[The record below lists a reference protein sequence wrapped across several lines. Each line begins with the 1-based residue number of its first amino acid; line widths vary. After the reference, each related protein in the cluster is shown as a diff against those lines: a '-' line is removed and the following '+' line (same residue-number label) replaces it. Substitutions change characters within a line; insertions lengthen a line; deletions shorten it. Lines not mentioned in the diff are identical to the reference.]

1 MPGRRLVLHLQAPAF
16 SIEANMADDNQQPDD
31 MKQAALASL
40 RKAARKNPKA
50 AAALRALETGRG
62 RGQLRQQLHQ
72 SIRRGS

>member
-1 MPGRRLVLHLQAPAF
+1 M
-16 SIEANMADDNQQPDD
+16 ANDNQQPDD

-40 RKAARKNPKA
+40 RKAAQKNPKA